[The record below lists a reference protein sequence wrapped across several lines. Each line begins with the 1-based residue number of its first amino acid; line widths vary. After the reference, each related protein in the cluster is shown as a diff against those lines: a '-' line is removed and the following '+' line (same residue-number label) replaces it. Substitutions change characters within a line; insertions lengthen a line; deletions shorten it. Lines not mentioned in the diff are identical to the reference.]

1 MGHSQPPPPQIHME
15 AADSKI
21 VTQTRVLPART
32 AQVRKGKA
40 GDEAGRLLGAWAEEL
55 AFSQERPPTTRNLC
69 GYPAPFNSTSL
80 LLSLTQGR
88 AEELNSSSAK
98 RGPQCPRPTLHPSG
112 VGCPRK
118 PPFHSYCS
126 SAGYLRLWVE
136 GMHPLLRHCLGSGLG
151 IGDHCFKVRVAR
163 ASSEPA
169 SGFPARKCGHPCLPA
184 SQAGSL
190 PAR

>member
-55 AFSQERPPTTRNLC
+55 AFSQERLPHPPRNLC

-98 RGPQCPRPTLHPSG
+98 RGPQCPAPHCTPLGLGAPGNPRFTPTAPQLGTS
-112 VGCPRK
+112 
-118 PPFHSYCS
+118 
-126 SAGYLRLWVE
+126 
-136 GMHPLLRHCLGSGLG
+136 GSGL
-151 IGDHCFKVRVAR
+151 KVCIPFSVTALDQG
-163 ASSEPA
+163 
-169 SGFPARKCGHPCLPA
+169 SG
-184 SQAGSL
+184 
-190 PAR
+190 